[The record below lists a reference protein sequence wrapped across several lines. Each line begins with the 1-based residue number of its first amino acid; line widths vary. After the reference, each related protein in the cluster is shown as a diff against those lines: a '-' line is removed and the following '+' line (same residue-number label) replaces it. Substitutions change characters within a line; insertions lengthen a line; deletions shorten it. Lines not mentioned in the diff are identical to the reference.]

1 MRILHVVRGL
11 ANSSGTTHIVGP
23 LAEAQARQGHLVR
36 VLFVEK
42 PGSRPVT
49 PHPSLVV
56 SLECPMTVPTE
67 HAGWSLPF
75 ARAFRGAV
83 RDSDVVHIH
92 AIWNFPTWWAM
103 REAYRAAVPYVVA
116 PQGSL
121 ETWAL
126 DRSRHLK
133 ALYGRLVEGPYFNRA
148 LAMQALTEVEAEQC
162 RRFGIK
168 APIRV
173 LPNGVDFEAVDHHRE
188 ARDLRRQLGLPETSV
203 VFLFLGRVFR
213 RRGSASSFGRSSG
226 CSRAEPTPRS

>member
-11 ANSSGTTHIVGP
+11 ANSSGTTQIVGP

-103 REAYRAAVPYVVA
+103 RRCTEPPCPTSSRPKV
-116 PQGSL
+116 
-121 ETWAL
+121 
-126 DRSRHLK
+126 RSRH
-133 ALYGRLVEGPYFNRA
+133 GRS
-148 LAMQALTEVEAEQC
+148 T
-162 RRFGIK
+162 
-168 APIRV
+168 
-173 LPNGVDFEAVDHHRE
+173 EAVI
-188 ARDLRRQLGLPETSV
+188 
-203 VFLFLGRVFR
+203 
-213 RRGSASSFGRSSG
+213 
-226 CSRAEPTPRS
+226 